1 MKQYKN
7 LNIWKNSMELANSV
21 YRIANDLPQKESFG
35 MYSQITRAA
44 VSIPSNIAEGCSRSS
59 AKELKRYMEIAL
71 GSAFELE
78 TQLLIIESNIL
89 KNKHTQETLQQLQ
102 ILQKQII
109 AFSHRFINPS
119 NPQTP

>member
-1 MKQYKN
+1 
-7 LNIWKNSMELANSV
+7 MELANSV

-44 VSIPSNIAEGCSRSS
+44 LSIPSNIAEGCSRSS

-89 KNKHTQETLQQLQ
+89 KNNHTQETLQQLQ
-102 ILQKQII
+102 TLQKQII

-119 NPQTP
+119 NPITP